1 MRKPKLLDLNEAIQH
16 PGKHVIARLSTELE
30 EAEDL
35 DLLEPLS
42 GTLDAV
48 STGTVLLLR
57 GSFRTTV
64 ALECARCLSVVETP
78 VEFAVSE
85 EFNIEGIPAG
95 YGGSYAYVVTDEP
108 TPLFEGN
115 ALIYEE
121 LLRQL
126 VWVHLPSRI
135 LCRDDCPGLGTPE
148 PLEPQ
153 GRPEFAILA
162 DLVRELEEPSR

>member
-1 MRKPKLLDLNEAIQH
+1 MRKSKLLDLNEAIQH
-16 PGKHVIARLSTELE
+16 PGKHVIAELSTELE

-35 DLLEPLS
+35 DLLEPLT

-57 GSFRTTV
+57 GVFHTTV
-64 ALECARCLSVVETP
+64 ALECARCLTP
-78 VEFAVSE
+78 VEASVEFSVSE
-85 EFNIEGIPAG
+85 EFDIEGVPAG

-126 VWVHLPSRI
+126 LWVNLPSRI
-135 LCRDDCPGLGTPE
+135 LCREDCPGLGVPE
-148 PLEPQ
+148 RLQPL
-153 GRPEFAILA
+153 GRPEFAQLA
-162 DLVRELEEPSR
+162 ELVREMEEGNR